1 MSGIADVLL
10 FKFREGMGGGIR
22 LAAFR
27 GNTRCAC
34 VRAWPA
40 RVVERRGM
48 NKPCLF
54 PRLFTVVACPPAKCF
69 FAGGLKML
77 EPLRRG
83 VASLCDLRPF
93 RELKFSWT
101 LRSQRAY

>member
-10 FKFREGMGGGIR
+10 FKFREGEGRGLIR

-27 GNTRCAC
+27 GYTRCAC

-48 NKPCLF
+48 NKPCHF

-83 VASLCDLRPF
+83 VASTGVLRPF
-93 RELKFSWT
+93 L
-101 LRSQRAY
+101 QRIKI